1 MTESK
6 QLRWHRIDV
15 ASFAAA
21 KKTRF
26 FNPRQKKLTLTLTQ
40 QQKEQHENLS
50 LQLSLMCY
58 CCGESRYRQAYNSV
72 TYYTGP
78 HLNLILSKL
87 NQRLTKMITN
97 RKLLLFYPH
106 KLFII
111 ILPFKKVARLSRIGH
126 NCPIF
131 VGQHECN
138 SQETEN
144 LQ

>member
-50 LQLSLMCY
+50 LQLCLMCY

-87 NQRLTKMITN
+87 NLCIKPKVNKNDNKQKTP
-97 RKLLLFYPH
+97 F
-106 KLFII
+106 
-111 ILPFKKVARLSRIGH
+111 ILPPQIIYNNSSFQKSGPTEPNWSQLS
-126 NCPIF
+126 
-131 VGQHECN
+131 
-138 SQETEN
+138 N
-144 LQ
+144 LCWPA